1 MRSAALIRLA
11 AACLLFAALPAPA
24 RAQPERGA
32 SAFNW
37 YYATAFGTGVYRVG
51 SVDVITLNL
60 PFAHTLRPAS
70 PDRWGIKLLLPVTV
84 GGADTNA
91 GSGISGVPDR
101 LASAAVVPGIEFERQ
116 LGQEWTIKPYLNA
129 GVGREFLEGS
139 TAEILI
145 VGVKSRYRLPLDGR
159 DAYLGNA
166 LVYSRTWADRG
177 SDDTLGVFVAGLNA
191 AVFDGPEIGA
201 RTTQV
206 WGHAIYYGY
215 FNDLEFVLPGSKVVA
230 LRNEF
235 ELAVS
240 LTPRKPWDVL
250 GFELD
255 TVGLGY
261 RFSKDTKGITLFTS
275 FPF

>member
-1 MRSAALIRLA
+1 MAT
-11 AACLLFAALPAPA
+11 FAALTTAFLLVAALAAPA
-24 RAQPERGA
+24 RAQPDRGA

-37 YYATAFGTGVYRVG
+37 YYATAFGTGIYRVG
-51 SVDVITLNL
+51 SVDVITLKL
-60 PFAHTLRPAS
+60 PFAHSLRPAT
-70 PDRWGIKLLLPVTV
+70 PDQWGVKLLLPVTV

-116 LGQEWTIKPYLNA
+116 LGPDWTIKPYFNA

-145 VGVKSRYRLPLDGR
+145 AGVKSRYRLPLENR

-166 LVYSRTWADRG
+166 LVYSRTWVDHG
-177 SDDTLGVFVAGLNA
+177 NDDTLGVFVAGLNA
-191 AVFDGPEIGA
+191 AAFDGPEIGA
-201 RTTQV
+201 RATKV

-215 FNDLEFVLPGSKVVA
+215 FNDLEFVLPGTEVVA

-240 LTPRKPWDVL
+240 LTPRKAWDIL
-250 GFELD
+250 GFDLEV
-255 TVGLGY
+255 VGLGY
-261 RFSKDTKGITLFTS
+261 RFSDDTKGITLFTS
-275 FPF
+275 LPF